1 MEKSL
6 YFRSSRFLKDLYT
19 PIFFKAAFQDTD
31 VKGIYLL
38 TDGKPVSL
46 TFMYINIQQRFYSKF
61 RFVCS
66 CKLGGREGVKWN
78 QGVDYFLA
86 GTM

>member
-6 YFRSSRFLKDLYT
+6 YFRSSIFLKDLYT

-31 VKGIYLL
+31 VRGVYLL

-46 TFMYINIQQRFYSKF
+46 TFLYAIIQQLFQSKL

-66 CKLGGREGVKWN
+66 FKLKVVVWLENVIP
-78 QGVDYFLA
+78 
-86 GTM
+86 